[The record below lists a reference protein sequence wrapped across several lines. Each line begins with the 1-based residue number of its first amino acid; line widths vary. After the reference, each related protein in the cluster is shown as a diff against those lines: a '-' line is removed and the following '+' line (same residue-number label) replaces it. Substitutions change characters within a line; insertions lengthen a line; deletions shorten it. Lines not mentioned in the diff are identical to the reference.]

1 MNAEKI
7 AQNAIQHTEAFA
19 DVLTTTVR
27 RELAYAQ
34 VARWLATQ
42 DESVLATAAETAVA
56 AFAIIAAAQ
65 F

>member
-7 AQNAIQHTEAFA
+7 AQNAIQHAVAFA
-19 DVLTTTVR
+19 GVLTITIR

-42 DESVLATAAETAVA
+42 DESVLAVAAETAVA
-56 AFAIIAAAQ
+56 AFAIIAVEQ